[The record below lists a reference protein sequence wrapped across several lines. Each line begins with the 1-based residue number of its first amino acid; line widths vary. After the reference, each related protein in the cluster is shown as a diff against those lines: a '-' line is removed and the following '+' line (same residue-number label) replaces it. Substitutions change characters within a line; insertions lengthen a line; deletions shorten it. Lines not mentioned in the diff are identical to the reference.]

1 MYGHGGTPPTRGAV
15 TVIALRVLYAS
26 SAILSWGLFACVPLF
41 RVAVQ
46 RGRWFDWV
54 AAWASLPVSFGAL
67 MVVGTVPYSDRRGDV
82 ALTVALFLGVGS
94 AAYYLTSDIRLHNER
109 RRAMAYAPTHPW
121 TAPGPYGAPL
131 SAPPAPLSA
140 PPAPLSAPP
149 APPYPG
155 ALVARPAPPAPGAYP
170 PDPPVPQP
178 PPQRVAPARIDQVRA
193 ELDELSDYLRK
204 HGDRHDGDHEG
215 GR

>member
-26 SAILSWGLFACVPLF
+26 PAILSWGLFACVPLF
-41 RVAVQ
+41 RVATQ

-67 MVVGTVPYSDRRGDV
+67 MVVGTVPESDSRGDV

-94 AAYYLTSDIRLHNER
+94 AAYYLINDIRLRNQW
-109 RRAMAYAPTHPW
+109 RRAMAYAPPHTQ
-121 TAPGPYGAPL
+121 TARGSYGFPR
-131 SAPPAPLSA
+131 
-140 PPAPLSAPP
+140 SAPP

-155 ALVARPAPPAPGAYP
+155 VLVSQPQPQPQPFAPWAYP
-170 PDPPVPQP
+170 PDAPVPQP

-204 HGDRHDGDHEG
+204 HGDRRDGDHEG

>member
-1 MYGHGGTPPTRGAV
+1 MYGHGGAPPIRGAV

-26 SAILSWGLFACVPLF
+26 PALLSWGLFACVPLF

-46 RGRWFDWV
+46 RGRWFDWM

-67 MVVGTVPYSDRRGDV
+67 MVVGTVPYSDGRGDV
-82 ALTVALFLGVGS
+82 ALTVALLLGVGS
-94 AAYYLTSDIRLHNER
+94 AAYYLISDIHLHNAWR
-109 RRAMAYAPTHPW
+109 RSTAYAPPHPW
-121 TAPGPYGAPL
+121 TAHGPYGGPQ
-131 SAPPAPLSA
+131 P
-140 PPAPLSAPP
+140 APP

-155 ALVARPAPPAPGAYP
+155 VLMAQPQ
-170 PDPPVPQP
+170 PPVPQAYLPNTPMPQPSTSQPSMPQP
-178 PPQRVAPARIDQVRA
+178 PSRRATPARIDQVRA

-204 HGDRHDGDHEG
+204 HEDRRDGEHEG

>member
-46 RGRWFDWV
+46 RGRWFDWA

-67 MVVGTVPYSDRRGDV
+67 MVVGTVPYSDSRGDV
-82 ALTVALFLGVGS
+82 ALTVALLLGVGS
-94 AAYYLTSDIRLHNER
+94 AAYYLTSDIRFHNER
-109 RRAMAYAPTHPW
+109 RRSMAYAPTHPW
-121 TAPGPYGAPL
+121 TVPGPYAG
-131 SAPPAPLSA
+131 
-140 PPAPLSAPP
+140 PLSAPP

-155 ALVARPAPPAPGAYP
+155 VLVPQPAPPVPGAYP
-170 PDPPVPQP
+170 PVLQP

-193 ELDELSDYLRK
+193 ELDELSDYLRS
-204 HGDRHDGDHEG
+204 HGDRRDGDHEG